1 MNFFDDFREGGRRQE
16 RASLPKGGLRLRW
29 LNMEALGW
37 VGTALVVVAYY
48 PQIHHLYVE
57 RCAWGISVMTWLI
70 WLAASALL
78 LIYCALRREFM
89 LSVVQAVNIA
99 AIVTTLILV
108 RRSNRICPQHLKAAG
123 VTERR

>member
-1 MNFFDDFREGGRRQE
+1 
-16 RASLPKGGLRLRW
+16 
-29 LNMEALGW
+29 MEVLGW

-57 RCAWGISVMTWLI
+57 RCAWGISRLTWLI

-78 LIYCALRREFM
+78 LVYCALRREVM

-99 AIVTTLILV
+99 AIVTTLLLV
-108 RRSNRICPQHLKAAG
+108 RRSNRVCPHHAKAAG
-123 VTERR
+123 TNTRG